1 MGTVREMWCL
11 ELNSWT
17 QKTRVLVLEYEIWPG
32 IFDLPSPLIF
42 FFLMKSA
49 GFVFWKEV
57 EMWEWINYFLSPL
70 KIQKQSLNKCPE
82 SVKGAAFNHSSAY
95 QI

>member
-1 MGTVREMWCL
+1 
-11 ELNSWT
+11 
-17 QKTRVLVLEYEIWPG
+17 
-32 IFDLPSPLIF
+32 
-42 FFLMKSA
+42 MKSA

-57 EMWEWINYFLSPL
+57 EMWEWINYFLGPL